1 MTTDTNSLADH
12 YRLARTSWRDVGAI
26 YRLQKAVFPQ
36 DALSWPEVLFLL
48 LWPGFHNL
56 KALSPGGE
64 VAGYVCGGRLPVGSK
79 IWIMMIGVHPAH
91 QRRGLGRRLLT
102 ASEET
107 LDGSAIYL
115 TVRAS
120 NTPASMLYQQ
130 AGYRQVRVKRRW
142 YPGGEDGIEM
152 RKDRL

>member
-1 MTTDTNSLADH
+1 
-12 YRLARTSWRDVGAI
+12 
-26 YRLQKAVFPQ
+26 
-36 DALSWPEVLFLL
+36 
-48 LWPGFHNL
+48 
-56 KALSPGGE
+56 
-64 VAGYVCGGRLPVGSK
+64 
-79 IWIMMIGVHPAH
+79 MMIGVHPAH